1 MSNYEHIQVST
12 DGPIG
17 IIQLDRPKSL
27 NALNR
32 KLVAEVVQQLENFEA
47 DKEIRITIVKG
58 DERSFAAGA
67 DIQEMMDESPMSFEL
82 ADPFSDWD
90 RFLDI
95 KKPTIASVTGFAL
108 GGGFE
113 LALHCDFIIAAENA
127 HFGFPEVNLGVM
139 PGAGGTQLLTRLIG
153 KRKAMEW
160 IMLGNNISA
169 KKAEQLGIVN
179 RIVAPEQLFDETIR
193 FAKQLSEQPPI
204 ALRLI
209 KEAINKAE
217 DIPLREGLLF
227 ERKNFYIAFDSY
239 DQKEGM
245 QAFVEKRR
253 PSFKGE

>member
-1 MSNYEHIQVST
+1 MSNYEHILVSK

-17 IIQLDRPKSL
+17 IIQLDRPKSM

-32 KLVAEVVQQLENFEA
+32 KLISEVVQQLEIFDA
-47 DKEIRITIVKG
+47 DEEIRITIVKG

-67 DIQEMMDESPMSFEL
+67 DIQEMMDETPLSFEL

-160 IMLGNNISA
+160 IMLGDNMTA
-169 KKAEQLGIVN
+169 KEAEKLGVVN
-179 RIVAPEQLFDETIR
+179 RLVAPEQLFDETKR
-193 FAKQLSEQPPI
+193 FALQLSKQPPI
-204 ALRLI
+204 SLRLI
-209 KEAINKAE
+209 KEAVNKAE